1 MLVAAALNS
10 LESRTIKV
18 LLGDFIKPS
27 SIVGYSNMR
36 FFRFLAGWLVA
47 AVALR
52 RYGDV
57 KTRKRK

>member
-1 MLVAAALNS
+1 VLPHRETKAWKENELVAAALNS

-36 FFRFLAGWLVA
+36 FFRFLAGWLV
-47 AVALR
+47 
-52 RYGDV
+52 G
-57 KTRKRK
+57 

>member
-36 FFRFLAGWLVA
+36 FFRFLAGW
-47 AVALR
+47 